1 MNTLIED
8 TADKLGLTDQRI
20 FYIVAQKKLVHLT
33 DKHDRMC
40 LAFIVAKR
48 TYSKWLADRTINAEV
63 ANWCLDQWKVKNG
76 KAQKVSL
83 VR

>member
-20 FYIVAQKKLVHLT
+20 FYIVARNHLEGVK

-48 TYSKWLADRTINAEV
+48 TYSKWLADRTINADV
-63 ANWCLDQWKVKNG
+63 ANWCLDQWRAKCV
-76 KAQKVSL
+76 AQKA
-83 VR
+83 

>member
-20 FYIVAQKKLVHLT
+20 FYIVAQKKLTHVK

-48 TYSKWLADRTINAEV
+48 TYSKWLADRTINADV

-76 KAQKVSL
+76 KQHAPSA
-83 VR
+83 R